1 MKKTLILN
9 EKVLTISEWLTENQP
24 GDTQIAQP
32 VDITSDIDTILT
44 KLKDLEDN
52 IEEAL
57 NSYEEYA
64 TTLSEDELNEEELNE
79 DEAGKIKDF
88 VFIAP
93 RIRKMQQKANKI
105 RLNKVDLDFAIANAP
120 SDKKKRL
127 QAKAK
132 DLGKDV
138 VELEDSID
146 DYQKDSGATYS
157 LKIKNMERIKGKLSA
172 IKRKTG
178 LEDDPTKKSDLKR
191 QMQTLADNFK
201 DEAEAAKEL
210 QDKEG
215 PSKEEIKKQKEEAAA
230 AAAAKNTTPAAAKNT
245 TPETGKNTTPETGKT
260 NTGKVK
266 GQTEQTPKQKA
277 KNSKEG
283 MIKRYQ
289 ELLAKTNDE
298 EKKRTIQQKID
309 SLQEESWELFLDD
322 KYVAIVEAELVEFEK
337 AILS

>member
-24 GDTQIAQP
+24 GEIQTTQTT
-32 VDITSDIDTILT
+32 DIKSDIDTILT

-57 NSYEEYA
+57 NSYEEYV
-64 TTLSEDELNEEELNE
+64 TTLNENELNE

-93 RIRKMQQKANKI
+93 RVRKMQQKANKI

-138 VELEDSID
+138 TELEDSID

-178 LEDDPTKKSDLKR
+178 LEDDPNKKL
-191 QMQTLADNFK
+191 
-201 DEAEAAKEL
+201 
-210 QDKEG
+210 
-215 PSKEEIKKQKEEAAA
+215 I
-230 AAAAKNTTPAAAKNT
+230 
-245 TPETGKNTTPETGKT
+245 
-260 NTGKVK
+260 
-266 GQTEQTPKQKA
+266 
-277 KNSKEG
+277 
-283 MIKRYQ
+283 
-289 ELLAKTNDE
+289 
-298 EKKRTIQQKID
+298 
-309 SLQEESWELFLDD
+309 
-322 KYVAIVEAELVEFEK
+322 
-337 AILS
+337 

>member
-9 EKVLTISEWLTENQP
+9 EKVLTIGEWLTENQP
-24 GDTQIAQP
+24 GNTQTTQP

-64 TTLSEDELNEEELNE
+64 TTLKEDELNEDELNE

-93 RIRKMQQKANKI
+93 RVRKMQQKANKI

-138 VELEDSID
+138 TELEDSID

-178 LEDDPTKKSDLKR
+178 LEDDPNKKADLKR
-191 QMQTLADNFK
+191 QMQTLADGFK

-215 PSKEEIKKQKEEAAA
+215 PSKAEIKKEKEAAA
-230 AAAAKNTTPAAAKNT
+230 PAAGKTNT
-245 TPETGKNTTPETGKT
+245 ETGKTNTETGKTNTETGKT
-260 NTGKVK
+260 NTGTVK
-266 GQTEQTPKQKA
+266 GQTEQTPEQKA

-289 ELLAKTNDE
+289 DLLAKTDDE
-298 EKKRTIQQKID
+298 EKKKTIQQKID
-309 SLQEESWELFLDD
+309 SLQKESWELFLDD
-322 KYVAIVEAELVEFEK
+322 KYVAIVEAELVEFEN

>member
-9 EKVLTISEWLTENQP
+9 EKVLTISEWLNENQP
-24 GDTQIAQP
+24 GEIQTTQTTQTT
-32 VDITSDIDTILT
+32 DINSDIDTILT

-64 TTLSEDELNEEELNE
+64 ATLNENELNE
-79 DEAGKIKDF
+79 DAGKIKDF

-93 RIRKMQQKANKI
+93 RVRKMQQKANKI

-138 VELEDSID
+138 TELEDSID

-178 LEDDPTKKSDLKR
+178 LEDDPTKKSDLKG
-191 QMQTLADNFK
+191 QMQALADNFK
-201 DEAEAAKEL
+201 EEAEAAKEL
-210 QDKEG
+210 QNEA
-215 PSKEEIKKQKEEAAA
+215 PSPEEVK
-230 AAAAKNTTPAAAKNT
+230 AAKAKKAGYN
-245 TPETGKNTTPETGKT
+245 ESRFDGSGR
-260 NTGKVK
+260 
-266 GQTEQTPKQKA
+266 QTP
-277 KNSKEG
+277 
-283 MIKRYQ
+283 I
-289 ELLAKTNDE
+289 
-298 EKKRTIQQKID
+298 I
-309 SLQEESWELFLDD
+309 
-322 KYVAIVEAELVEFEK
+322 
-337 AILS
+337 

>member
-24 GDTQIAQP
+24 GEIQTTQTT
-32 VDITSDIDTILT
+32 DIKSDIDTILT

-64 TTLSEDELNEEELNE
+64 TTLNENELNE

-93 RIRKMQQKANKI
+93 RVRKMQQKANKI

-138 VELEDSID
+138 TELEDSID

-178 LEDDPTKKSDLKR
+178 LEDDPNKKADLKR
-191 QMQTLADNFK
+191 QMQTLADGFK

-215 PSKEEIKKQKEEAAA
+215 PSKAEIKKEKEAAA
-230 AAAAKNTTPAAAKNT
+230 PAAGKTNT
-245 TPETGKNTTPETGKT
+245 ETGKT
-260 NTGKVK
+260 NTETGKTNTETVK
-266 GQTEQTPKQKA
+266 GQTEQTPEQKA

-283 MIKRYQ
+283 KIKRYQ
-289 ELLAKTNDE
+289 DLLAKTDDE
-298 EKKRTIQQKID
+298 EKKKTIQQKID
-309 SLQEESWELFLDD
+309 SLQKESWELFLDD
-322 KYVAIVEAELVEFEK
+322 KYVAIVEAELVEFEN